1 MLLFLFVIVCHFEW
15 KRICAGWHKLTT
27 PVLENIIIN
36 RKKESSIY
44 HLCLILVPYNSDT
57 NIINIWNSCCIN
69 KRFSD
74 WTYILE
80 ILINHWRSLYRY
92 NQRYCYLLKH
102 MVYTNVHVIKYE
114 GFHILVI
121 IQIMHWSLCCLSFF
135 VLRLLINHLQAF
147 PLVIVLSFFLC
158 FTVSD

>member
-1 MLLFLFVIVCHFEW
+1 MSPVLLVL
-15 KRICAGWHKLTT
+15 RHKLTT

-102 MVYTNVHVIKYE
+102 MVCTHVHVIRYE

-121 IQIMHWSLCCLSFF
+121 IQIMHDLWEWDMW
-135 VLRLLINHLQAF
+135 
-147 PLVIVLSFFLC
+147 VIPKKILKMVNQKP
-158 FTVSD
+158 